1 VTQVTKDHN
10 GRNRAARERLE
21 AVIARVGA
29 RDVVVDDDWTA
40 AGLLAHLAFWDRL
53 AVARLERHLR
63 EGEPPVFATD
73 AVTDLTNAAG
83 MRQWKDTPP
92 RVAGTQAREAAAEID
107 QLIEKLPSD
116 KLDGLK
122 ALGRSFLIDRSNHR
136 KEHLDQIERALP

>member
-1 VTQVTKDHN
+1 MTKDHN
-10 GRNRAARERLE
+10 ARNRAARERLD
-21 AVIARVGA
+21 AVIARVGE
-29 RDVVVDDDWTA
+29 RNVVVDADWTA

-53 AVARLERHLR
+53 ATARLDKHLR
-63 EGEPPVFATD
+63 EGQPPVFASD
-73 AVTDLTNAAG
+73 DVTDLTNAAG
-83 MRQWKDTPP
+83 MRQWKETPP

-107 QLIEKLPSD
+107 RLIEGLPKD

>member
-1 VTQVTKDHN
+1 MTKDHN

-107 QLIEKLPSD
+107 QLIEKLPRD

>member
-1 VTQVTKDHN
+1 VTKDHN

-21 AVIARVGA
+21 EVIVRVA
-29 RDVVVDDDWTA
+29 DRDVTVDTDWNA

-53 AVARLERHLR
+53 ATARLGRHLR

-83 MRQWKDTPP
+83 MRQWNEAPP
-92 RVAGTQAREAAAEID
+92 RVAGRQAREAAVEID
-107 QLIEKLPSD
+107 RLIETLPPD
-116 KLDGLK
+116 KLEGLK
-122 ALGRSFLIDRSNHR
+122 ALGRPFLIDRSNHR